1 MDNPIVI
8 GLLIVAGVIYKIYES
23 FKEEQSKAKLRM
35 EKLKKQAQKTINIPE
50 LPNKPTHRKD
60 FDFANT
66 NTLSKAERINK
77 ENADA
82 TEKYERRK
90 AMAIKQR
97 KELKMQIKPEL
108 EILDDQISFD
118 LRQAIIQ
125 QAILNRPY
133 SQY

>member
-23 FKEEQSKAKLRM
+23 FKEEQAKAKVRM
-35 EKLKKQAQKTINIPE
+35 EKLKKQTKNSVNIPE
-50 LPNKPTHRKD
+50 LPSKPTYRKG
-60 FDFANT
+60 FDFTNP

-77 ENADA
+77 ENAEA

-90 AMAIKQR
+90 AMAINRR

-108 EILDDQISFD
+108 EILEDELSFD
-118 LRQAIIQ
+118 LRQAVIQ

-133 SQY
+133 SSY